1 MTENFRTRMSWG
13 AALAT
18 AAAATVTVGATTG
31 GPPNPLPAGTQDRP
45 AAGRGEEPQTGART
59 VEQRQIASSVLGRD
73 LRFTLTAVRSQA
85 DPLAASARLRV
96 FTFEG
101 GAWRESDR
109 APVGEAD
116 GWFWFP
122 LTGRHAV
129 CEFSTAGTEPA
140 PVAVSLL
147 VTPSVGCSPAEEFRV
162 ENGRITSV

>member
-1 MTENFRTRMSWG
+1 MSWG

-45 AAGRGEEPQTGART
+45 AAGQGKELRTGSRAA
-59 VEQRQIASSVLGRD
+59 EQRQIASSVLGRD
-73 LRFTLTAVRSQA
+73 LRFTLTAVRSRS
-85 DPLAASARLRV
+85 DPLAASVRLRV
-96 FTFEG
+96 LTFED

-109 APVGEAD
+109 ALVGEEDA
-116 GWFWFP
+116 WFWFP

-129 CEFSTAGTEPA
+129 CEFSTAGTDPA